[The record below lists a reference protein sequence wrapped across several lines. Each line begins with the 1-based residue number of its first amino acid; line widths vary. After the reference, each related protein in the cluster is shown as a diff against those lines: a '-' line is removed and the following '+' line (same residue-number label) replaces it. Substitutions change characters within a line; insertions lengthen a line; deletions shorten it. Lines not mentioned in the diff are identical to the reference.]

1 MSLRRRLSILVVIG
15 LTPPFLLTVFDTAR
29 WQIRLEEDARSE
41 AITGARL
48 VSSEIAQTIESG
60 RQLLVAISK
69 YPAIPTNET
78 ECATYFKSVI
88 ADLPLYRAA
97 AVIDVNGKFHCSTIP
112 IPPDLDVTDRA
123 YFREPLA
130 TGQLT
135 IGILTKGRVTHLNS
149 IHLSMPYQSADG
161 SLSGVIVLVFNP
173 EQLAHNVATLSWR
186 PRDRSIVLDR
196 HGSLVLTVPR
206 DNIEDAEKIA
216 HAIFPKLVS
225 TTSETIDTDVLP
237 HRPQIIGFT
246 PINQSLNGL
255 VALTAVDRNTAL
267 AGAWNFAARSLT
279 IGVATM
285 LLAIGGIWIA
295 THIFVIRPLR
305 VLIEIARRREGGD
318 TTLRF
323 PAMRPLTEFGQL
335 SSSLSRM
342 SDKVDELLGQ
352 KALLLRE
359 LQHRVMN
366 SLNLLSSVLDIQ
378 GRQRFTTDVTREQLA
393 RARDRVVAMGTV
405 YRHLYISDAVDELRS
420 ATCCEPFAR
429 KARTLTKAQSN

>member
-112 IPPDLDVTDRA
+112 IPPVLPCHGSRVFSR
-123 YFREPLA
+123 
-130 TGQLT
+130 T
-135 IGILTKGRVTHLNS
+135 IGHRPINYRYPHERSRDTFGFD
-149 IHLSMPYQSADG
+149 HLSMPYQSADG

-267 AGAWNFAARSLT
+267 AGAWNFAARKLHYRGRDHAAGDRRHLDRDAYFRHSAPAS
-279 IGVATM
+279 VDRNRAP
-285 LLAIGGIWIA
+285 ARGGRYDFA
-295 THIFVIRPLR
+295 
-305 VLIEIARRREGGD
+305 
-318 TTLRF
+318 
-323 PAMRPLTEFGQL
+323 L
-335 SSSLSRM
+335 SSDAP
-342 SDKVDELLGQ
+342 SD
-352 KALLLRE
+352 
-359 LQHRVMN
+359 
-366 SLNLLSSVLDIQ
+366 
-378 GRQRFTTDVTREQLA
+378 
-393 RARDRVVAMGTV
+393 
-405 YRHLYISDAVDELRS
+405 
-420 ATCCEPFAR
+420 
-429 KARTLTKAQSN
+429 